1 MDIFTCICCKN
12 CNDVCLKRLKKA
24 GHGPFKKRNG
34 VAEPGPELQP
44 LVSREVCDDADLC
57 TQVDGGQVVS
67 AVVADE
73 ALESS
78 NLFDVGVLQSVEAI
92 RAVANVISK
101 F

>member
-1 MDIFTCICCKN
+1 M
-12 CNDVCLKRLKKA
+12 
-24 GHGPFKKRNG
+24 
-34 VAEPGPELQP
+34 
-44 LVSREVCDDADLC
+44 
-57 TQVDGGQVVS
+57 S

-92 RAVANVISK
+92 RAVANVINK